1 MYVLVINAKRRL
13 LKYTIT
19 VVTLANKHTYVTRK
33 LVYFLVVCGA
43 MMMTFVA
50 VGTVKAAK
58 TMHNLLL
65 DNVLKCP
72 MSFFDTT
79 PLGRIIN
86 RCSRQIL
93 I

>member
-1 MYVLVINAKRRL
+1 MLNVLIYAINFVA
-13 LKYTIT
+13 
-19 VVTLANKHTYVTRK
+19 LANTHTYLYVTRK

-43 MMMTFVA
+43 MMMIFVA

-65 DNVLKCP
+65 DNVLKSP

-86 RCSRQIL
+86 RCTRKIL